1 MNIKIISREEKLI
14 NNLNSFKM
22 NLPGDIS
29 LYVSGQ
35 VKVDRAFILAR
46 LSGFHA
52 NLALEEGFLKGNDE
66 QFRQNFYLAHL
77 ISDEA
82 NKKGF
87 NPGFRDLGF
96 PIKYFAF
103 ALLSDSSDCVK
114 AISEVELFNKDD
126 YKGYHFYCHLLQL
139 LLKDDFEAIQG
150 FLESG
155 KKRCSGDFRNQLIEG
170 KDFFTL
176 IINRDVAGLEAH
188 IEALAHKKTSVLIDG
203 EFLNPWASVCAK
215 ICWIKG
221 IEVQVD
227 HPLVP
232 MDLMP
237 VRPLDHY
244 EIEYEF
250 LKPGWEPPKQ
260 SFMDRVK
267 RMVKR

>member
-1 MNIKIISREEKLI
+1 MKQLSREEKLFNI
-14 NNLNSFKM
+14 LEFYKNNLSS
-22 NLPGDIS
+22 GID
-29 LYVSGQ
+29 LYLSDQ
-35 VKVDRAFILAR
+35 PKVNKGFILAE
-46 LSGFHA
+46 LSEFHA
-52 NLALEEGFLKGNDE
+52 NLALEEGFLKSNYKL
-66 QFRQNFYLAHL
+66 FRQNFYLAYL
-77 ISDEA
+77 TSSEA

-87 NPGFRDLGF
+87 DPEFRALGF
-96 PIKYFAF
+96 PVHYFAY

-150 FLESG
+150 FLENG

-260 SFMDRVK
+260 SFMDRIK